1 MNQEEILIRLFLA
14 LIIGGI
20 TGLEREK
27 SHKFAGFRTHILV
40 SLGSCIASITSLQ
53 LFFQYNDMA
62 NLDPSRLSAQ
72 VLSGIGFLGAGT
84 ILKTKNGV
92 KGLTTAAGIWSTACI
107 GLAIGY
113 GYYFLSIVSWMF
125 VICVLF
131 ILKYIDMNSIDK
143 RFGNIELILDDNALI
158 PLILDALEEKNIDIQ
173 NMNIE
178 QSNENWILKLT
189 IYYKKNMN
197 FKELVNDLYSIKNSI
212 VIDYIGD

>member
-178 QSNENWILKLT
+178 QSNDNWILKLT